1 MNCAVLT
8 DSTSDISPELAAKLD
23 IHVIPLRVQFD
34 DREWLD
40 GEELRSGQLF
50 ERVNAGV
57 TLPTTRPPTE
67 AAYRA
72 KLTELLQTHD
82 HVLALHIT
90 SKMSDTVLEAQKI
103 AAEFPG
109 RVTVIDSQV
118 TSVALALNALRA
130 KRLLQKDVSPE
141 QIRTLLDLLLPN
153 MQNRLCVDNLTYL
166 QKNGRIGG
174 ATSLIGGVVG
184 LKPILELR
192 GGQVEPFDRAL
203 GAQRAL
209 ALMIRQLEQYAQV
222 TPDAQVAFFH
232 NGNPDAV
239 AKLREVAH
247 RLNMTNPFNLEL
259 GAVISAHT
267 GPKTYG
273 YSAEPKTIWHEHRPY

>member
-23 IHVIPLRVQFD
+23 IYVIPLRVEFD
-34 DREWLD
+34 GREWLD
-40 GEELRSGQLF
+40 TVELRSSELF
-50 ERVNAGV
+50 ERISAGAA
-57 TLPTTRPPTE
+57 LPTSHPPVE
-67 AAYRA
+67 IAYRV
-72 KLTELLQTHD
+72 KLTELLQSYD
-82 HVLALHIT
+82 HVIALHIT

-118 TSVALALNALRA
+118 TSAALALNALRV
-130 KRLLQKDVSPE
+130 KRLLQNNIPPE
-141 QIRTLLDLLLPN
+141 QIRTLLELLLPS
-153 MQNRLCVDNLTYL
+153 MQNRLCVNNLTYL

-174 ATSLIGGVVG
+174 ATSLIGGVVSI
-184 LKPILELR
+184 KPVLELR
-192 GGQVEPFDRAL
+192 SGQVEPFDRAL

-209 ALMIRQLEQYAQV
+209 KLMIQQLEEYAQT

-239 AKLREVAH
+239 SKLREVAH

-267 GPKTYG
+267 GPQTYG
-273 YSAEPKTIWHEHRPY
+273 YSAEPKVIWHEHRPY